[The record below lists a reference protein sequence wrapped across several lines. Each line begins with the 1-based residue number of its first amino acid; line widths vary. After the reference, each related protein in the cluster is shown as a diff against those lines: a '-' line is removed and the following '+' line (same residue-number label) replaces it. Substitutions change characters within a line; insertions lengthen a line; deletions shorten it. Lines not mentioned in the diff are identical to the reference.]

1 MEYQLIN
8 RPISRLQEIEQIL
21 MNRGIPLVDAYKY
34 LHTSPV
40 DIIPPT
46 EIANIKEGA
55 SLLVK
60 HISQNSKIM
69 LQIDSDCDGFTSFAV
84 FMNYLNN
91 LFPAFVQNNIVYK
104 THKGKSH
111 GIDIDEIPKDT
122 KLVIALDASSN
133 EYELHKTLQE
143 AGMDILIIDHHEA
156 KQVSPYAC
164 VINNQLC
171 DYPNKSLSGVG
182 MVYKFCC
189 YLDQLLGVSYADNYL
204 DLVALGMIADMMDL
218 RDFETKH
225 LIQLGCESVRSP
237 FIKMMMA
244 RNEFSIKGQL
254 TPFTVGFYI
263 APYINAVARVG
274 TQEETLLLAEA
285 MLEYRAYEQIPS
297 TKRGCSGQTETRVEQ
312 ACRTANNVRN
322 RQNKARDTSTEFVD
336 KLIEK
341 NNLLENKILVVQVP
355 KANGL
360 DTNITGLIGNQ
371 TIAKY
376 QHPALILNERV
387 HDNNE
392 VWWEGSARGLSDSEL
407 TNFKEFM
414 SETGLVEYAEG
425 HANAFGAGIKDCNMK
440 AFIELTNKL
449 LANIDFRPIYWVDFI
464 YQSNELNPITILTI
478 GQYNHLWGQQLEKPK
493 IAIENI
499 DVSPEK
505 VSVMKGPS
513 LKIIVNGIEYIKFK
527 ATEKELELF
536 QENEI
541 VNINIVGECDIN
553 NWGGV
558 ERPQII
564 IKDYEVNKVMK
575 YYI

>member
-8 RPISRLQEIEQIL
+8 KPISRLQEIEQIL
-21 MNRGIPLVDAYKY
+21 MNRGIPLIDVYRY

-60 HISQNSKIM
+60 HISQNSKVM

-133 EYELHKTLQE
+133 EYEIHQKLRE
-143 AGMDILIIDHHEA
+143 AGMDVLIIDHHEA
-156 KQVSPYAC
+156 TEVSPDAC

-171 DYPNKSLSGVG
+171 NYPNKSLSGVG

-189 YLDQLLGVSYADNYL
+189 YLDQLLGVDHADKYL

-218 RDFETKH
+218 RYFETKH
-225 LIQLGCESVRSP
+225 LIQLGCENIRSP

-244 RNEFSIKGQL
+244 RNEYSIKGQL

-274 TQEETLLLAEA
+274 TQEETLLLAES

-297 TKRGCSGQTETRVEQ
+297 TKRGCSGQTESRVEQ

-322 RQNKARDTSTEFVD
+322 RQNKARDVSTEFVD
-336 KLIEK
+336 KLIET
-341 NNLLENKILVVQVP
+341 NNLLDNKILVVQAP

-371 TIAKY
+371 TSAKY
-376 QHPALILNERV
+376 QHPVLILNERN
-387 HDNNE
+387 HDGE
-392 VWWEGSARGLSDSEL
+392 IWWEGSARGLSDSEL
-407 TNFKEFM
+407 TNFKEFLIN
-414 SETGLVEYAEG
+414 TGLVEYAEG
-425 HANAFGAGIKDCNMK
+425 HPNAFGVGIKDQNIQK
-440 AFIELTNKL
+440 FIEFTNEKL
-449 LANIDFRPIYWVDFI
+449 KDIDFRPIYWVDFI
-464 YQSNELNPITILTI
+464 YKSDTLNPNTILTI
-478 GQYNHLWGQQLEKPK
+478 GQYNYLWGQSLDKPK
-493 IAIENI
+493 IAIEDINI
-499 DVSPEK
+499 TPDNVQ
-505 VSVMKGPS
+505 VMKGPS
-513 LKIIVNGIEYIKFK
+513 LKFTINGIEYIKFK
-527 ATEKELELF
+527 ATEEEIKLF
-536 QENEI
+536 QDNAI
-541 VNINIVGECDIN
+541 VNITIVGECDIN
-553 NWGGV
+553 TWGGV

-564 IKDYEVNKVMK
+564 IVDYEVNKAIK

>member
-8 RPISRLQEIEQIL
+8 KPISRLQEIEQIL
-21 MNRGIPLVDAYKY
+21 MNRGIPLIDVYRY

-60 HISQNSKIM
+60 HISQNSKVM

-111 GIDIDEIPKDT
+111 GIDMDEIPKDT

-133 EYELHKTLQE
+133 EYKIHKKLRE
-143 AGMDILIIDHHEA
+143 AGMDVLIIDHHEA
-156 KQVSPYAC
+156 TEVSPDAC

-189 YLDQLLGVSYADNYL
+189 YLDQLLGVDHADKYL

-218 RDFETKH
+218 RYFETKH
-225 LIQLGCESVRSP
+225 LIQLGCENIRSP

-244 RNEFSIKGQL
+244 RNEYSIKGQL

-274 TQEETLLLAEA
+274 TQEETLLLAES

-297 TKRGCSGQTETRVEQ
+297 TKRGCSGQTESRVEQ

-322 RQNKARDTSTEFVD
+322 RQNKARDVSTEFVD
-336 KLIEK
+336 KLIET
-341 NNLLENKILVVQVP
+341 NNLLDNKILVVQAP

-371 TIAKY
+371 TSAKY
-376 QHPALILNERV
+376 QHPVLILNERN
-387 HDNNE
+387 HDGE
-392 VWWEGSARGLSDSEL
+392 IWWEGSARGLSDSEL
-407 TNFKEFM
+407 TNFKEFLIN
-414 SETGLVEYAEG
+414 TGLVEYAEG
-425 HANAFGAGIKDCNMK
+425 HPNAFGVGIKDYNIQK
-440 AFIELTNKL
+440 FIEFTNEKL
-449 LANIDFRPIYWVDFI
+449 KDIDFRPIYWVDFI
-464 YQSNELNPITILTI
+464 YKSDTLNPNTILTI
-478 GQYNHLWGQQLEKPK
+478 GQYNYLWGQSLDKPK
-493 IAIENI
+493 IAIEDINI
-499 DVSPEK
+499 TPNNVQ
-505 VSVMKGPS
+505 VMKGPS
-513 LKIIVNGIEYIKFK
+513 LKFTINGIEYIKFK
-527 ATEKELELF
+527 AAEEEIKLF
-536 QENEI
+536 QDNAI
-541 VNINIVGECDIN
+541 VNITIVGECDIN
-553 NWGGV
+553 TWGGV

-564 IKDYEVNKVMK
+564 IVDYEVNKAIK